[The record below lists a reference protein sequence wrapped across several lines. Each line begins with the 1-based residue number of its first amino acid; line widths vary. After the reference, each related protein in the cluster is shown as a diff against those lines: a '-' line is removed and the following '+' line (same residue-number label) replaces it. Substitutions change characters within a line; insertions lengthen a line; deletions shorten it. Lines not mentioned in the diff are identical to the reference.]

1 MWEQVKQAMMES
13 ARSMWLSKSWGNDV
27 VIAAV
32 EEKEVAWKEV
42 LGARLQKKGVWRL
55 TKRKRERLKD
65 VYIRTKRR

>member
-1 MWEQVKQAMMES
+1 M
-13 ARSMWLSKSWGNDV
+13 